1 MPSVAETEVS
11 WATVI
16 WAGSAPA
23 LMSSTSLVALA
34 KVKSPVI
41 WVWLLLGLATTGAVR
56 TWASRKIASSEVGG
70 APLVEPPVPL
80 SLQPGFLRQAAVVNL
95 DQTVAPAP
103 LKVMSTA

>member
-1 MPSVAETEVS
+1 MKRTTSTSPKAPAVRLCWTDCLPSVAETEVS

-56 TWASRKIASSEVGG
+56 TWA
-70 APLVEPPVPL
+70 
-80 SLQPGFLRQAAVVNL
+80 
-95 DQTVAPAP
+95 
-103 LKVMSTA
+103 